1 MHVHEVPPHVQL
13 YLSAAV
19 LSVLS
24 AAVLSLVLS
33 AAVANPG
40 APDPHSGPN
49 CIVLPAPRTGP

>member
-1 MHVHEVPPHVQL
+1 M